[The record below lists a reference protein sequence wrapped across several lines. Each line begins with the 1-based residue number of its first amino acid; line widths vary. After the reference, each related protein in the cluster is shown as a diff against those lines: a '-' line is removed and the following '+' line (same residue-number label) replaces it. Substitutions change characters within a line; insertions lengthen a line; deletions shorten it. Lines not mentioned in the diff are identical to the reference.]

1 MPRSPLLL
9 ILLAASLSVGCRPDS
24 SNGSAASSAAAPTGQ
39 QARPAAE
46 PASGRIYDVDAAGSE
61 VLWRI
66 SRAGVMARLGHSHV
80 ISAEEF
86 TGNVVVDTDD
96 PARSRFELEIP
107 VAALV
112 VDDPELR
119 ARFGDEF
126 ASLPSE
132 ADKAG
137 TKSNMLGD
145 ALLNAGMFPVV
156 RVRGGELMGAG
167 DAQTAAI
174 EIDIVGNS
182 FAFRVPAAV
191 TFTNGTLEAT
201 GNFALGHAELGLTP
215 FSALGGAMQVGETI
229 EFSYRIRAVEVAAD
243 R

>member
-1 MPRSPLLL
+1 MKYRLLTM
-9 ILLAASLSVGCRPDS
+9 LLAASLSAGCGPDTS
-24 SNGSAASSAAAPTGQ
+24 PNGTAAPSAAAPSDQ

-46 PASGRIYDVDAAGSE
+46 PAAGRIYDVDAAGSE
-61 VLWRI
+61 VFWRI

-80 ISAEEF
+80 ISAEHF
-86 TGNVVVDTDD
+86 TGNVVVDADD

-107 VAALV
+107 VATLV

-126 ASLPSE
+126 ASVPSD

-145 ALLNAGMFPVV
+145 ALLNAEMFPVV
-156 RVRGGELMGAG
+156 RLRGGELMGAG

-182 FAFRVPAAV
+182 FRFRVPVAV
-191 TFTNGTLEAT
+191 TFTDGALEAA
-201 GNFALGHAELGLTP
+201 GEFALGHAELGLTP

>member
-1 MPRSPLLL
+1 MLRSPLLS
-9 ILLAASLSVGCRPDS
+9 ILLAASLSVGCSPET

-39 QARPAAE
+39 QARPAAA
-46 PASGRIYDVDAAGSE
+46 PAAGRLYNVDAAGSE
-61 VLWRI
+61 VFWRV

-86 TGNVVVDTDD
+86 TGNVVVDPDD

-126 ASLPSE
+126 ASVPSE

-145 ALLNAGMFPVV
+145 ALLAAGMFPVV

-182 FAFRVPAAV
+182 FAFRVPTAV
-191 TFTNGTLEAT
+191 TFTDGTLEAA
-201 GNFALGHAELGLTP
+201 GDFALGHAELGLTP

-229 EFSYRIRAVEVAAD
+229 EFSYRIRAVERAAD

>member
-1 MPRSPLLL
+1 MRWPLLSL
-9 ILLAASLSVGCRPDS
+9 LLAASLSAGCGPDTS
-24 SNGSAASSAAAPTGQ
+24 PTAPGTPSAAAPAAQ

-46 PASGRIYDVDAAGSE
+46 PASGRIFNVDAAGSE
-61 VLWRI
+61 VFWRI

-86 TGNVVVDTDD
+86 TGNVVVDADD

-126 ASLPSE
+126 ASVPSD

-145 ALLNAGMFPVV
+145 ALLNADMFPVV
-156 RVRGGELMGAG
+156 RVRGGELTGEG
-167 DAQTAAI
+167 SAQTAAI

-182 FAFRVPAAV
+182 FRFRVPAAV
-191 TFTNGTLEAT
+191 TFTDGALEAA
-201 GNFALGHAELGLTP
+201 GEFALGHMELGLTP

-229 EFSYRIRAVEVAAD
+229 EFSYRIRAVESAAA